1 MFIGKSKSTVWKI
14 MLDEK
19 MNEIKI
25 LVSACLVGKK
35 CRYDGKDKLNKE
47 VIKLLGKRK
56 YIAVCPEVLGGL
68 PVPREPATRHDN
80 KVITNYT
87 KRDVTEFFKV
97 GALKTLQLV
106 KKYGIEEAYL
116 KSKSPSCGENG
127 ITTEMLKKQGL
138 NIKWF

>member
-1 MFIGKSKSTVWKI
+1 
-14 MLDEK
+14 LAEK
-19 MNEIKI
+19 MKEIEI

-68 PVPREPATRHDN
+68 PVPREPATRCGN
-80 KVITNYT
+80 KIITNYT
-87 KRDVTEFFKV
+87 KLDVIAFFKV

-106 KKYGIEEAYL
+106 KRYNIKEAYL